1 MDRDAITNKVSFLA
15 ERVHFYIAS
24 TIRRWSSMPHPFLI
38 ALWFIVRIAVLV
50 ALIWGAYTLAQI
62 RKTLQAAKQVT

>member
-1 MDRDAITNKVSFLA
+1 
-15 ERVHFYIAS
+15 
-24 TIRRWSSMPHPFLI
+24 MPHPFLI